1 MDEQA
6 GTAEI
11 KHNKRNGDKRLMAR
25 NQDPTPETRTQ
36 KDWKFLLIIS
46 LLVLLLLMAV
56 GAGAYYLGT
65 TSSTETKDH
74 TDEPEEEKKKSSG
87 FSFGSDN
94 YLGPLVELEDFVVN
108 ITDDEQTRYL
118 KVAMTME
125 TADKKTK
132 NEVDNR
138 LPQLRDAIIFQI
150 SGKTHD
156 ELRDLQG
163 KKQLQAEL
171 IKSLNEV
178 LNEGRIERLF
188 FTEFVVQ

>member
-1 MDEQA
+1 
-6 GTAEI
+6 
-11 KHNKRNGDKRLMAR
+11 MAR
-25 NQDPTPETRTQ
+25 NQDPTPETKTQ
-36 KDWKFLLIIS
+36 KDWKFILIIS
-46 LLVLLLLMAV
+46 LLVFLLLMAV
-56 GAGAYYLGT
+56 GAGAYYIGS
-65 TSSTETKDH
+65 TSSAETKDQ
-74 TDEPEEEKKKSSG
+74 TDEPEEEKKSSG

-108 ITDDEQTRYL
+108 ITDDKQTRYL
-118 KVAMTME
+118 KVAITME
-125 TADKKTK
+125 AANKKTK

-150 SGKTHD
+150 SGKTHH